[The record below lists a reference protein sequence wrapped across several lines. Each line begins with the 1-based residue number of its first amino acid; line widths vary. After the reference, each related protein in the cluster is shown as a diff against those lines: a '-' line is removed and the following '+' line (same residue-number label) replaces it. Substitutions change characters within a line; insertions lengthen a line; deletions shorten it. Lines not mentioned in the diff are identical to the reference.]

1 MLLAGLWLGSMS
13 IGDPSESQYG
23 GSVGLQKV
31 SYVVS
36 MLKLFIVLSKTIY
49 LIQLGVVRYF
59 LDEALSSI
67 ICTPFPARKYEPM
80 MNLTYTSW
88 TTFKHNQ

>member
-59 LDEALSSI
+59 LDEALSSYLHS
-67 ICTPFPARKYEPM
+67 FPC
-80 MNLTYTSW
+80 
-88 TTFKHNQ
+88 